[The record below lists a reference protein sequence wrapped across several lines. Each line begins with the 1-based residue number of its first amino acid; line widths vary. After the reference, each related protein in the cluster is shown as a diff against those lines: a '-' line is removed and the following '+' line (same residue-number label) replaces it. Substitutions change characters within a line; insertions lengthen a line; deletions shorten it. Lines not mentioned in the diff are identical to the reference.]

1 MRLLVMSLGGALMI
15 CVIFL
20 ARLLLQNRTHRGV
33 WLLLWGLVLVRLLVP
48 LVPEAPSSI
57 FNLPLFRQP
66 QAAVTETVQLPLH
79 PVATMP
85 VTEAPKTAPTLTMAN
100 ILVFVWA
107 AVAVGVL
114 LYFVISHLLATRKY
128 RFAIP
133 VDVPDVPARV
143 RVKELEA
150 LTSPLTYGLIRPVIL
165 LPAGASKNEEDCRRV
180 LAHELAHIR
189 HGDVL
194 YKWLLLIAAS
204 VHWFNPLVWVMM
216 HTASQDM
223 EMRADAAAVKA
234 LGETE
239 NYARMLIRAEE
250 QKLKGY
256 LVAGFSVSGTG
267 ARLRAMLKGKANRV
281 LSVCMTVLLS
291 AVLLCVCC
299 TGQMPLAAKAAPS
312 PAPQQL
318 DTALPTEETEV
329 PEMTE
334 VPTEAQPAETEIAPT
349 VEPTEAPAE
358 TPIEPAAA
366 EAPAKP
372 TEAPAPTEPQPTES
386 APTEP
391 VPTEAPTQP
400 TEPALTELPQPTE
413 PASQALPT
421 PEPTNQL
428 PTSYSIA
435 SPGSITLHVGETR
448 YYSLQSISILSFSCS
463 GDLYVDALTVGPYDS
478 FTEIRNYSVMI
489 TARQAGTYQIYC
501 TNRNGIT
508 MHWATVTVL
517 P

>member
-66 QAAVTETVQLPLH
+66 QAAVTETVQLPSK

-100 ILVFVWA
+100 IPVFVWA

-114 LYFVISHLLATRKY
+114 LYFVIS
-128 RFAIP
+128 
-133 VDVPDVPARV
+133 
-143 RVKELEA
+143 
-150 LTSPLTYGLIRPVIL
+150 
-165 LPAGASKNEEDCRRV
+165 
-180 LAHELAHIR
+180 
-189 HGDVL
+189 
-194 YKWLLLIAAS
+194 
-204 VHWFNPLVWVMM
+204 
-216 HTASQDM
+216 
-223 EMRADAAAVKA
+223 
-234 LGETE
+234 
-239 NYARMLIRAEE
+239 
-250 QKLKGY
+250 
-256 LVAGFSVSGTG
+256 
-267 ARLRAMLKGKANRV
+267 RLRAMLKGKANRV

-299 TGQMPLAAKAAPS
+299 TGQMPLKASAAPA
-312 PAPQQL
+312 PALQPDPAVPVIETEQ
-318 DTALPTEETEV
+318 PTEAPALIEA
-329 PEMTE
+329 
-334 VPTEAQPAETEIAPT
+334 PTEAQPAETEIAPT

-358 TPIEPAAA
+358 TPTEPAAA

-400 TEPALTELPQPTE
+400 TEPAPTELPQPTE

-435 SPGSITLHVGETR
+435 GPGSITLHVGETR
-448 YYSLQSISILSFSCS
+448 YCSLQSISILSFSCS

-478 FTEIRNYSVMI
+478 FTGCRQGQRMGKKCRLLGCCRRPHFRQRDRRTGRPRSAGHGDPRHGSKYPDAVYSKLQ
-489 TARQAGTYQIYC
+489 TGRADRPRRRC
-501 TNRNGIT
+501 TPTGRI
-508 MHWATVTVL
+508 
-517 P
+517 